1 MRREDDLAPRDHAEA
16 IAIFRAQVIG
26 DLAARQLD
34 HGDLAAELRERSQ
47 QRFRP
52 PGSDVTRCYSVP
64 TLERW
69 LYRLRAGGAKALR
82 PQLRSDAGVAEHPEP
97 QEFEQPGRRQSVWAV

>member
-1 MRREDDLAPRDHAEA
+1 MRREDELTPRDHAEA
-16 IAIFRAQVIG
+16 VAMFRAQVIG

-69 LYRLRAGGAKALR
+69 RPSIRASIMQRLWFCPR
-82 PQLRSDAGVAEHPEP
+82 V
-97 QEFEQPGRRQSVWAV
+97 